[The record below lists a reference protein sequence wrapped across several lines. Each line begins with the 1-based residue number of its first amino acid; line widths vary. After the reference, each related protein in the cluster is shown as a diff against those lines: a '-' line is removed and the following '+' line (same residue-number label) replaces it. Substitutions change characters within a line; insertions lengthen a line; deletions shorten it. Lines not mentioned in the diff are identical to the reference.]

1 MGVASA
7 LVVSGSSIPEAST
20 PWNECGLMF
29 YLATSGVLIK
39 FGGIKRGVG
48 GADTVRRCDH
58 RSRSCA
64 IFFMSLLGGKIV
76 GVIPGKSVH
85 RMSRTRMGNLEL
97 NIQAGCV

>member
-58 RSRSCA
+58 RSRSRA
-64 IFFMSLLGGKIV
+64 LLFISLFDYQTLV
-76 GVIPGKSVH
+76 WFPG
-85 RMSRTRMGNLEL
+85 
-97 NIQAGCV
+97 